1 LIEKNQLGV
10 QRDPAFVGVTIALI
24 SAGMTVYELYQ
35 LSDKA
40 MNDEKLK
47 EFIAYA
53 DIHGVKKAMEN
64 HDMQDIV
71 ANYHGEILGVAVAAI
86 SGPVIK
92 GLGKMATSQLAKSIA
107 AKLVSAGKGYLSP
120 AYIEKYAEVVAKVS
134 TQINKVRFNKIMNTP
149 KGMRPD
155 PTEYL
160 SETYIAKHLAQFDDG
175 AVRFMKKSQFEKYG
189 VSQVDGT
196 SFVMS
201 KKEAEILIS
210 KANGKKS
217 LYEKALGYPEGTLKN
232 DVLIR
237 VDIPNPK
244 KYGARLPSGNE
255 AGANPLW
262 IPGGK
267 LPNGNVEAV
276 LDLKNISDK
285 DFVVNILD

>member
-1 LIEKNQLGV
+1 
-10 QRDPAFVGVTIALI
+10 
-24 SAGMTVYELYQ
+24 
-35 LSDKA
+35 
-40 MNDEKLK
+40 
-47 EFIAYA
+47 
-53 DIHGVKKAMEN
+53 
-64 HDMQDIV
+64 
-71 ANYHGEILGVAVAAI
+71 
-86 SGPVIK
+86 
-92 GLGKMATSQLAKSIA
+92 
-107 AKLVSAGKGYLSP
+107 
-120 AYIEKYAEVVAKVS
+120 
-134 TQINKVRFNKIMNTP
+134 
-149 KGMRPD
+149 
-155 PTEYL
+155 
-160 SETYIAKHLAQFDDG
+160 
-175 AVRFMKKSQFEKYG
+175 MKKSQFEKYG